1 MMNETLG
8 IYLPD
13 CVLDFT
19 EGKRAV
25 IVGDKLDVTDR
36 RKSMRK
42 VFEFASLDWS
52 TDSSRNNEHIHRRT
66 AQRIRAGSYDVVF
79 VLTNC
84 ISHSSI
90 EIIKPAAR
98 ESGSYFI
105 NVNNGWTPTHFS
117 MAIEQQVT
125 KGLTRQAKSSGQMI
139 TSGGGGRPVNY

>member
-25 IVGDKLDVTDR
+25 VVGDKVDVTDK

-52 TDSSRNNEHIHRRT
+52 TDSSRRNEHVHRRT
-66 AQRIRAGSYDVVF
+66 AQRIRSKSYDVVF

-84 ISHSSI
+84 TSHSAI

-98 ESGSYFI
+98 ESCTYFI

-117 MAIEQQVT
+117 MAIEEQVCRDIE
-125 KGLTRQAKSSGQMI
+125 RQAKSSGQVI
-139 TSGGGGRPVNY
+139 ASGGGGRPVNY